1 MELPFDIMNI
11 IYNKLNIDNKQKI
24 LLLNKENY
32 NNFKDVYKYECQK
45 EKLDIQE
52 KRIKINGNF
61 KTIERR
67 SRFGY
72 TVIWYLQAHTTD
84 MKKINYINKYGD
96 CVVKYCRGTC
106 RVKQISYTDKI
117 LKSRVKKHK
126 KNKIFV
132 TINDKTYDTTDIIL
146 NSKIERIKI
155 GNHLYK
161 VDDPKTI
168 SLLKLYV
175 N

>member
-45 EKLDIQE
+45 EKLNIQE
-52 KRIKINGNF
+52 KRRRINNNF

-72 TVIWYLQAHTTD
+72 TVIWFLQNHTTD
-84 MKKINYINKYGD
+84 MKKINYINEYGA
-96 CVVKYCRGTC
+96 CAVKYCRSIC

-117 LKSRVKKHK
+117 LKSRVKNHK

-146 NSKIERIKI
+146 NSKIGRIKI
-155 GNHLYK
+155 GSHLYK

-168 SLLKLYV
+168 SLLKLYM
-175 N
+175 